1 MYDVFSYSLKSCK
14 SCVFSIVF
22 RGFTVP
28 TLKFNPWQ
36 LKNAPGHLLQD
47 GFTLAEFVGSST
59 GGYGKKPIREQH
71 MISRPDISKKTF
83 CEISLKKPSHLFF
96 LGGSFWLSW
105 WCCLPLAILGQLPLQ
120 QKWWKILGVYYII
133 HGQPFV
139 WGASIPNLRDL
150 SSFGTRF
157 TPPKKI
163 CPKNQL
169 GPSDKERGVNTT
181 LFFANGFFKR
191 SPSPHQWLDIPAD
204 S

>member
-83 CEISLKKPSHLFF
+83 CETSLKKPSHLFF
-96 LGGSFWLSW
+96 FGGEFLVVMVMLFAFS
-105 WCCLPLAILGQLPLQ
+105 
-120 QKWWKILGVYYII
+120 
-133 HGQPFV
+133 
-139 WGASIPNLRDL
+139 N
-150 SSFGTRF
+150 FGTTPPPTEMVEDLRGLLYNSWSTF
-157 TPPKKI
+157 CLGRKHPKSQRSQFLWDAFHPPKKNL
-163 CPKNQL
+163 P
-169 GPSDKERGVNTT
+169 
-181 LFFANGFFKR
+181 
-191 SPSPHQWLDIPAD
+191 
-204 S
+204 